1 MVKRLFPSFVAA
13 QPFSRVKSVYGIG
26 TNRPQLSRFNRFL
39 AGNLLGMTRALIRQM
54 PRTIV
59 HVERKS
65 RFLRAL
71 LPTYPCL
78 QEIRFGLIDYLSI
91 GFAFACFV
99 GMVCVLAG

>member
-1 MVKRLFPSFVAA
+1 
-13 QPFSRVKSVYGIG
+13 
-26 TNRPQLSRFNRFL
+26 
-39 AGNLLGMTRALIRQM
+39 M

-78 QEIRFGLIDYLSI
+78 EEIHFGLIDYLSI
-91 GFAFACFV
+91 GFALASFA
-99 GMVCVLAG
+99 GMVCILAG

>member
-1 MVKRLFPSFVAA
+1 
-13 QPFSRVKSVYGIG
+13 
-26 TNRPQLSRFNRFL
+26 
-39 AGNLLGMTRALIRQM
+39 M

-78 QEIRFGLIDYLSI
+78 QEIRFGPIDYLSI
-91 GFAFACFV
+91 GFAFACFA
-99 GMVCVLAG
+99 GMVCILAG

>member
-1 MVKRLFPSFVAA
+1 MILGQTASNPCDLSGFTPSFPWQGFCFCGLV
-13 QPFSRVKSVYGIG
+13 
-26 TNRPQLSRFNRFL
+26 
-39 AGNLLGMTRALIRQM
+39 M

-71 LPTYPCL
+71 LPTYPCME
-78 QEIRFGLIDYLSI
+78 EIRFGLVDYLSI
-91 GFAFACFV
+91 GFALAGFA